1 MNPFQRCGR
10 KIVKTH
16 ARKNV
21 RRDVFE
27 RCMMYDMDKAIPQ
40 RWSSQQPTSH
50 VTTPWCHNRCGL
62 DSVHGLDL
70 GNFPFFRQPVG
81 WWIHFSKSLKWLIYG
96 EKSDFM
102 YNITHMYII
111 YKWFIV
117 KIQHVIYV
125 YIICSLYQLIQLVV
139 FLASL
144 GSSSRDILVDEKK
157 TRRAL
162 RIEICRVL
170 WGKDR
175 HEFVDV
181 HICLYICFV

>member
-40 RWSSQQPTSH
+40 RWSSSNQHPMSQLPDVTTGVAWTLFTVWTWVTSPFSPTSWL
-50 VTTPWCHNRCGL
+50 V
-62 DSVHGLDL
+62 DSLLQVAEVVDI
-70 GNFPFFRQPVG
+70 
-81 WWIHFSKSLKWLIYG
+81 WW
-96 EKSDFM
+96 E
-102 YNITHMYII
+102 
-111 YKWFIV
+111 KWFYV
-117 KIQHVIYV
+117 QHHPYVYYIQVIYCKDSTCYLCV
-125 YIICSLYQLIQLVV
+125 YHLFTIPAYTACC

-144 GSSSRDILVDEKK
+144 GSSSRDILVDEK